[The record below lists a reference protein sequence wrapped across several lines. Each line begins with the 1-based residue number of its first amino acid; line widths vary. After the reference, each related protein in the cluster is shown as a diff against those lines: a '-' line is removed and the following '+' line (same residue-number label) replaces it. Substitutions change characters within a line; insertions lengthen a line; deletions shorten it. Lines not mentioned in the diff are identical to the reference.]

1 MASWQVMCYVRNESP
16 KDKFITKSHYDPA
29 TCLSFLSRIEEKR
42 DSNFFFL
49 NFFKGKMK
57 FFIFMFLWEK

>member
-1 MASWQVMCYVRNESP
+1 MASWQVMCYVRKESP

-42 DSNFFFL
+42 DSKKAFFFF
-49 NFFKGKMK
+49 FFKGMK